1 MREQLDSIG
10 LAVGK
15 AATYGGGSS
24 AVIFGMSADTFA
36 ALIGAVGMV
45 AGLCIQWYFNRRR
58 DKRQIAAEQR
68 QVEEHTI
75 RMARLRQGLDVPAD
89 G

>member
-36 ALIGAVGMV
+36 ACAGAVAAV
-45 AGLCIQWYFNRRR
+45 VGLCIQWYFNARR
-58 DKRQIAAEQR
+58 DKR

-75 RMARLRQGLDVPAD
+75 RMERLRRGLETD

>member
-15 AATYGGGSS
+15 TASIGGGSV
-24 AVIFGMSADTFA
+24 AVVAGMSAETFA
-36 ALIGAVGMV
+36 AIAGAIAAVIGLG
-45 AGLCIQWYFNRRR
+45 IQWYFNARR
-58 DKRQIAAEQR
+58 DKR

-75 RMARLRQGLDVPAD
+75 RMARLKQGLDVPAD